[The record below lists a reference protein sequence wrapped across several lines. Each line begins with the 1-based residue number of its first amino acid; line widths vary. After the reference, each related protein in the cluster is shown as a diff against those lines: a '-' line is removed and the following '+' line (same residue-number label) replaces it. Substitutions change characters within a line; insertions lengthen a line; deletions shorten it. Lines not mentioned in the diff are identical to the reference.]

1 MESIKLQ
8 SHAGPDGVLKLEI
21 PVELGNTDYEVMV
34 IVQPVRVPETKGH
47 NSTSS
52 SPEALGWP
60 PGFFEQTEGSLEDD
74 PIERPPQQPF
84 ETREELL

>member
-8 SHAGPDGVLKLEI
+8 SHAGPDGILKLEV
-21 PVELGNTDYEVMV
+21 PVGLSDMDYEVVV
-34 IVQPVRVPETKGH
+34 IVQPVESISPNLAEPA
-47 NSTSS
+47 SL
-52 SPEALGWP
+52 SPEELGWP

-74 PIERPPQQPF
+74 PIERPPQLPY